1 MKEMNVKN
9 EVKNV
14 YETPEMIV
22 IELGT
27 RTQSLEGSPINIG
40 PGSGNPDD

>member
-9 EVKNV
+9 EVKKV

-27 RTQSLEGSPINIG
+27 RTQILQVSNLG